1 MDSSSKFLSY
11 CDLKVGFLASSIKN
25 LKISYRSIYFY
36 YHGLIFI
43 AFILELKSACLVV
56 METKFNKNN
65 NNFITR
71 RYLVNFSQDEKKR
84 NADMGCFF
92 KELKLDFVRLDIKKT
107 I

>member
-1 MDSSSKFLSY
+1 
-11 CDLKVGFLASSIKN
+11 LKVGFWHLP
-25 LKISYRSIYFY
+25 LKPQNFLIDPIYFY

-43 AFILELKSACLVV
+43 AFLELKSACLVV
-56 METKFNKNN
+56 LETKFSKTN

-92 KELKLDFVRLDIKKT
+92 KGTET
-107 I
+107 